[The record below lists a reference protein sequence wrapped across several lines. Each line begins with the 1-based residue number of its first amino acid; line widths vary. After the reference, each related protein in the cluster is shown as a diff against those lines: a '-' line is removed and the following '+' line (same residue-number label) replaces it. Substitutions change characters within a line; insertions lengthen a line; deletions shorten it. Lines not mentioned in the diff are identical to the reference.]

1 MEQKD
6 CVLHKKR
13 RKTASFCLHHPI
25 PQEGTV
31 QHQEGTSQ
39 LERVS
44 ITWQQRVAWAISF
57 FSYSWH
63 YPKVQA
69 KEKMRSLMMLGRRG
83 HPRMRRLNGISDS
96 MDMSL
101 SKLQELVMDREAWFA
116 AVHGS
121 QRVGHDWV
129 TELNWHTKKKGRSHH
144 RVRVMAVQRD
154 LLCKINSFKIVW
166 KWKALKIR

>member
-1 MEQKD
+1 M
-6 CVLHKKR
+6 LHKKR

-44 ITWQQRVAWAISF
+44 ITWQRRVAWAISF

-83 HPRMRRLNGISDS
+83 HPRMRWLNGSSDS

-101 SKLQELVMDREAWFA
+101 SKLQELVMDGEAWFA

-121 QRVGHDWV
+121 QRVGHNWV
-129 TELNWHTKKKGRSHH
+129 TELNWHKRKRAGAITGY
-144 RVRVMAVQRD
+144 VMAVQRD